1 MYYERIMPSKNEYC
15 NLQKEFNKITITLKM
30 IVGSIFYEN

>member
-1 MYYERIMPSKNEYC
+1 MYYERIMPSKNEYY
-15 NLQKEFNKITITLKM
+15 NLQNKFSKITITLKM

>member
-15 NLQKEFNKITITLKM
+15 NLQKEFNKITSTLKM
-30 IVGSIFYEN
+30 IGSIFYEN

>member
-1 MYYERIMPSKNEYC
+1 MYHERIMPSKNECC
-15 NLQKEFNKITITLKM
+15 NLQKEFSKITITLEM